1 MALFEPDRS
10 SRSGLR
16 ATARLETWPIT
27 RPFIISRERFDHVDA
42 VVVTVESGG
51 VQGRGE
57 GCPVPHHGETPQSVL
72 ETVEGLLDSLRG
84 GADWTILH
92 DSVPAGAARNAVDCA
107 LWDLRSKQSACR
119 AWELVGLPAPVPTQT
134 VFTISLDTP
143 AVMAERAR
151 EARGHSILKLK
162 LGGGRDWERVA
173 AVRAAVPDKRLIAD
187 ANEAWDSAEL
197 ESNLPALVAA
207 EVEMLEQPLPAGAD
221 DPLAY
226 MSMPLLIGADESC
239 HVTADLDRIAG
250 RYGMVNIKLDKAGGL
265 TEAVRL
271 MRSAH
276 RLGLETMVGCMLGTS
291 LAMAPALLLAS
302 GCRYVDLDAP
312 LLMGR
317 DRSPALSYQ
326 AGGIQP
332 PSPEL
337 WG

>member
-1 MALFEPDRS
+1 MALYEPDRS
-10 SRSGLR
+10 PRSGFQ
-16 ATARLETWPIT
+16 ASARLESWPIA

-51 VQGRGE
+51 VRGRGE

-84 GADWTILH
+84 GADWTSLH

-107 LWDLRSKQSACR
+107 LWDLRSKQSGCR
-119 AWELVGLPAPVPTQT
+119 AWELAGLPAPVPTKT
-134 VFTISLDTP
+134 VFTISLDSP
-143 AVMAERAR
+143 AVMAQRAL
-151 EARGHSILKLK
+151 EASSHSILKLK
-162 LGGGRDWERVA
+162 LGGGRDWERIA
-173 AVRAAVPDKRLIAD
+173 AVRDAVPHTRLIAD
-187 ANEAWDSAEL
+187 ANEAWDLAEL
-197 ESNLPALVAA
+197 HSNVPALVAA
-207 EVEMLEQPLPAGAD
+207 GVEMLEQPLPAGAD
-221 DPLAY
+221 DPLAS
-226 MSMPLLIGADESC
+226 MSLPILIGADESC
-239 HVTADLDRIAG
+239 HVTADLDRVVG
-250 RYGMVNIKLDKAGGL
+250 RYGMVNIKLDKTGGL

-302 GCRYVDLDAP
+302 GCRFVDLDAP

-317 DRSPALSYQ
+317 DRSPALSYL
-326 AGGIQP
+326 AGGIEP